1 MRLCREHRE
10 EGEEGKVEV
19 EERRA
24 GRVLFGAGGK
34 RWGGGKRQLWLKK
47 KERKLL
53 PNTVEQEEGLGAA
66 NHSPERERG
75 GQGL

>member
-10 EGEEGKVEV
+10 EEEEGKVEV

-34 RWGGGKRQLWLKK
+34 RWGGKRQLWLKK

-53 PNTVEQEEGLGAA
+53 PNTVEQEEGLGARK
-66 NHSPERERG
+66 SLP
-75 GQGL
+75 